1 MRLKCTNLLLE
12 IWLLHPSILSNPS
25 KQHFGIGS
33 LSLKDSFHFVLEQ
46 GVLHMRDRIFK
57 VNVFANALS
66 LLDRM
71 AAKNNPE
78 TLPVYR
84 SLIRGLLEIYRGKKS
99 DKEIDQ
105 VVSEVI
111 LKGFATV
118 FDEAEEEQILPKH
131 LLLNPFLEQLILNLR
146 QH

>member
-1 MRLKCTNLLLE
+1 
-12 IWLLHPSILSNPS
+12 
-25 KQHFGIGS
+25 
-33 LSLKDSFHFVLEQ
+33 
-46 GVLHMRDRIFK
+46 MRDRIFK

-66 LLDRM
+66 LLDRL

-99 DKEIDQ
+99 DREIDQ
-105 VVSEVI
+105 VASEII

-118 FDEAEEEQILPKH
+118 FDDAEEE
-131 LLLNPFLEQLILNLR
+131 
-146 QH
+146 